1 MVPVSGTEGG
11 SAPREA
17 CPKIRQPSHL
27 ALFSFIHFPNYSRP
41 LLHSYLNGL
50 SDGADG
56 VGDRTGQGAGRVAGV
71 RMGG

>member
-1 MVPVSGTEGG
+1 MVPVSGAEGG

-17 CPKIRQPSHL
+17 CPKIRQPSPL

-41 LLHSYLNGL
+41 YSTPTLNGL

-56 VGDRTGQGAGRVAGV
+56 VGALTGRGAGRVARV